1 MILTVGIDS
10 NHLVPDLRKQHRYK
24 SMRMNTGVN
33 RENTM
38 KTEVRMTM
46 GSTMIETMGSTME
59 KNILITII
67 DQTDQIDQIDQTEGR
82 GQEALAEIDITE
94 EMTAQDKIET
104 EEEKDQREDT
114 APMKEAKGDTL
125 VRDEDTAQ
133 GPLVML
139 GLL

>member
-1 MILTVGIDS
+1 MVAGIDS
-10 NHLVPDLRKQHRYK
+10 SHQDLDLRRLYKYK

-33 RENTM
+33 MGSTM
-38 KTEVRMTM
+38 KTEAKMTM
-46 GSTMIETMGSTME
+46 GSTMTETMGSTME
-59 KNILITII
+59 KNRLTII
-67 DQTDQIDQIDQTEGR
+67 TDQTEGR
-82 GQEALAEIDITE
+82 GQEAQAETDITE
-94 EMTAQDKIET
+94 EIAAQDKIET

-114 APMKEAKGDTL
+114 APMKETKGDTL